1 MNGGRRDPGRRGLSL
16 DIAVVGGGMVG
27 AAAAL
32 ALARA
37 GFATAL
43 LETRAPTPW
52 RATDEVDLRVVGLA
66 PSSIALL
73 NEMDVW
79 TSIKN
84 ARCSPYQHMHV
95 WDAQSGAA
103 IDFDAASE
111 GRDQLGSIVEN
122 SLVQWTLWQALEAAG
137 VRRLCPTTVNGFA
150 TREDRITLQLGD
162 NDAPD
167 SSCNASHGEDLSA
180 RLLVAADGIGSPLR
194 ELAGIAIRG
203 RDYAQR
209 AVVAH
214 VATER
219 PHQHTAWQRFLP
231 GGPLALLPLADGRS
245 SIVWSLPDAEAQRVL
260 ALDEGSFL
268 GELGA
273 ASDFR
278 LGRMLAS
285 TPRAAFP
292 LKLQLA
298 ERYQVDRF
306 VLLGDAA
313 HAVHPLAGQG
323 VNLGLRDVAQLRDTL
338 VAARHAGADFA
349 AAHIL
354 RRYARRRR
362 SADTLDA
369 LGFDALARIY
379 AWQAPPLVVARA
391 FGVRLLDRLAPIK
404 RRIVGHAAGL

>member
-1 MNGGRRDPGRRGLSL
+1 MNAIRGEAARRRGPVL
-16 DIAVVGGGMVG
+16 DVAVAGGGMAG

-43 LETRAPTPW
+43 LEARPPAPW
-52 RATDEVDLRVVGLA
+52 SIADEVDLRVVGLA

-73 NEMDVW
+73 DELGVW
-79 TSIKN
+79 TSIRA
-84 ARCSPYQHMHV
+84 ARTGPYSQMHV
-95 WDAQSGAA
+95 WDGESGAA
-103 IDFDAASE
+103 IHFDAASE
-111 GRDQLGSIVEN
+111 GRDLLGHIVEN
-122 SLVQWTLWQALEAAG
+122 ALVQWALWQALGAAG
-137 VRRLCPTTVNGFA
+137 VQLLCPAEVGA
-150 TREDRITLQLGD
+150 CEAREDRVQIELAQRERAGGAT
-162 NDAPD
+162 
-167 SSCNASHGEDLSA
+167 LSA
-180 RLLVAADGIGSPLR
+180 RLLVAADGATSPLR
-194 ELAGIAIRG
+194 GLAGIATRG

-214 VATER
+214 VVTER
-219 PHQHTAWQRFLP
+219 PHRQTAWQRFLP

-245 SIVWSLPDAEAQRVL
+245 SIVWSLPQAEAQRVL
-260 ALDEGSFL
+260 ALDERAFL
-268 GELGA
+268 DELGV

-278 LGRMLAS
+278 LGRILAG

-298 ERYQVDRF
+298 ERYQGERM

-323 VNLGLRDVAQLRDTL
+323 VNLGLRDVVELRATL
-338 VAARHAGADFA
+338 VAARAAGGDIGA
-349 AAHIL
+349 APVL

-369 LGFDALARIY
+369 LGFDGLARIF
-379 AWQAPPLVVARA
+379 AWRSPALVAAR
-391 FGVRLLDRLAPIK
+391 GLGIGLLDRAAPLK
-404 RRIVGHAAGL
+404 RRLAGHAAGI